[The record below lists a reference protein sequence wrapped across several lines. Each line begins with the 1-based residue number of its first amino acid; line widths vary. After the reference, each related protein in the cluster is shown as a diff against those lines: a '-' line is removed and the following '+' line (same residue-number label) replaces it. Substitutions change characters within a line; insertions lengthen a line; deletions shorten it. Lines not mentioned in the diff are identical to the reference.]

1 MKGLLIAFGIGMVA
15 LAGRAHAA
23 TGARVNLVAVPPRCG
38 SAGQCLNG
46 AGACAG
52 NAQCNVGSLS
62 PKSLLTLDGKT
73 LVVKLNVTGATDAAG
88 NPLETDGIAG
98 TADDYVLE
106 LDLSVADYLEVL
118 CPISG
123 CSPAFAA
130 LKVDFKQGR
139 ARLTANL
146 SSLFPM
152 GADGRPLRV
161 LGGSL
166 RRPPSNPADCPGDN
180 SPAGLASRTDFSGCF
195 DGAIVG
201 MAGIEVRQ

>member
-1 MKGLLIAFGIGMVA
+1 MKRLLIAFGIVA
-15 LAGRAHAA
+15 LAGSAHAA
-23 TGARVNLVAVPPRCG
+23 TEVRVNLVAVPPRCG
-38 SAGQCLNG
+38 GVGQCLNG
-46 AGACAG
+46 AGACSG
-52 NAQCNVGSLS
+52 NAQCNMGSLS

-73 LVVKLNVTGATDAAG
+73 LVVKLNVTGATDSAG

-98 TADDYVLE
+98 TADDYILE
-106 LDLSVADYLEVL
+106 LDLSVADYVEVL

-130 LKVDFKQGR
+130 LKVDFKKGR

-166 RRPPSNPADCPGDN
+166 RRPPSNPTDCPGDN
-180 SPAGLASRTDFSGCF
+180 SAAGLASRTDFSGCF